1 MGTHAGSTGNAISKK
16 MNIPLA
22 YIVILTYHAAAL
34 GKLFI
39 CLGLG
44 YERLYLLLCVVTGIE
59 VGPDHR
65 LDDLGIVGQLGHNTV
80 LHVLQT

>member
-1 MGTHAGSTGNAISKK
+1 MLDVDNMTVFTH
-16 MNIPLA
+16 
-22 YIVILTYHAAAL
+22 HATAL

-39 CLGLG
+39 CFSLG
-44 YERLYLLLCVVTGIE
+44 YERLDLLLCVVTGIE
-59 VGPDHR
+59 VCPDHR